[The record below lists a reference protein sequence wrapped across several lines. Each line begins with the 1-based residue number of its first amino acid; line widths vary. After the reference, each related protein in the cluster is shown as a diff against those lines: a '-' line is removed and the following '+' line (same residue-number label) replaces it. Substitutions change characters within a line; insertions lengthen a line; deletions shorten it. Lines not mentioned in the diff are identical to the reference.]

1 MVPEE
6 RPSAS
11 EAPVAPEGEAAS
23 PPAARSPPPIVEDWE
38 TRFKYLFA
46 DFENFRRRAERE
58 RDGSRREAEAELL
71 RRLIPLYEGFE
82 QARVATEKLPHPEAL
97 RQGLELIARE
107 WQLFF
112 EGVGFASVARVGEPF
127 RADEHEAVGE
137 LPAAAERPDGA
148 VAEVIQQGYRFR
160 GGLLRPAKVLVAR
173 AGSEGVSPA
182 ASEQSSA

>member
-11 EAPVAPEGEAAS
+11 EASAPAEAEAAPPPVAESSS
-23 PPAARSPPPIVEDWE
+23 PSVEDWE

-58 RDGSRREAEAELL
+58 RDGFRREAEAELL
-71 RRLIPLYEGFE
+71 RRMIPLYEGFE
-82 QARVATEKLPHPEAL
+82 QARAAAETLPHPEAL
-97 RQGLELIARE
+97 RRGLELIARE

-112 EGVGFASVARVGEPF
+112 EGVGFAAVARVGEPF

-137 LPAAAERPDGA
+137 IPAAADRPDRA

-160 GGLLRPAKVLVAR
+160 GGLLRPAKVIVAR
-173 AGSEGVSPA
+173 AGSEGGSPA